1 MTTRLLLAAIPLVLA
16 LLLLSCS
23 PASNIDRIGK
33 TGPTVRVCIADPA
46 SALICGLQAGAIIE
60 TDRKQYTLQ
69 DSSRLTCLLEGDGQ
83 LRVRVGTTEIA
94 DAGTVFRCWY
104 RDGTKYF
111 LLDGRRYS
119 DTLLLTTDGKR
130 LYAVNTLPLE
140 RYLGGVV
147 ANEIGTV
154 RTEDEIEAVKAQAVL
169 ARTYA
174 LMKIELPLTRLF
186 DVYSDA
192 RDQVFTGMEYQTELS
207 VRAVRATAGQALS
220 FEGKLAECYYHGTCG
235 GSTEAV
241 SLVWKRPQSKPYL
254 VGVKDAGRH
263 GSYCA
268 MSPSYRWTETYQRGE
283 LEGILR
289 TYLPAASDSMPA
301 ANLSAAQWHLLDLR
315 ILDRMPSGRVSRLG
329 IIMGNRSRQWKYA
342 IDADRIRWVFRRPDA
357 HSILRSGLFD
367 LEIARDANQWITS
380 VTVRGGGNG
389 HGIGFCQWGAI
400 GRAKKGFLAEE
411 ILQAYFPGTAIVEG
425 Y

>member
-1 MTTRLLLAAIPLVLA
+1 MTTRLLLAASPVVLS

-23 PASNIDRIGK
+23 PASHVDRSVK
-33 TGPTVRVCIADPA
+33 TGPPVRVCIADPA
-46 SALICGLQAGAIIE
+46 STLICGLQADAIIE
-60 TDRKQYTLQ
+60 TDRKQYVLQ
-69 DSSRLTCLLEGDGQ
+69 DSSRLTCLLGDDGR
-83 LRVRVGTTEIA
+83 LHVRAGVTDLG
-94 DAGTVFRCWY
+94 DAGTVLRCWY
-104 RDGTKYF
+104 RDARKWF

-130 LYAVNTLPLE
+130 LYAVNILPLE

-147 ANEIGTV
+147 ANEIGTA
-154 RTEDEIEAVKAQAVL
+154 RTADEIEAVKAQAVL

-186 DVYSDA
+186 DVYSDS
-192 RDQVFTGMEYQTELS
+192 RDQVFTGMDYETDLS

-254 VGVKDAGRH
+254 AGVKDAGRH

-268 MSPSYRWTETYQRGE
+268 ISPSYRWMETYQRAE

-289 TYLPAASDSMPA
+289 THLPAASDSMSA

-315 ILDRMPSGRVSRLG
+315 ILGRMPSGRVSRLG
-329 IIMGNRSRQWKYA
+329 IIMGNRARQWKYS
-342 IDADRIRWVFRRPDA
+342 IDADRIRWALRRPDA
-357 HSILRSGLFD
+357 NSILRSGLFD
-367 LEIARDANQWITS
+367 LEIARDANHWITT

-389 HGIGFCQWGAI
+389 HGIGLCQWGAI
-400 GRAKKGFLAEE
+400 GRAKKGFLADE
-411 ILQAYFPGTAIVEG
+411 ILQAYFPGTSLVEA